1 MSADEPRL
9 EDEDDKPQPEYVE
22 HIAKKSVDFAQW
34 YTDVVRKAELAD
46 YTPVRGS
53 MVIRPYGYALW
64 ENIRDALDA
73 MIKATGHSN
82 MYFPLLIPEHLL
94 MKEAEHVEGFAPEV
108 AWVTE
113 GGNQKLE
120 ERLAIRPTSE
130 TIIGTLYKKWIRSH
144 RDLPVLINQWANV
157 VRWEMRTRL
166 FLRTAEFLWQEGHT
180 FHATDAEAVEEVDRM
195 LECYRV
201 LHEDWMAIPVIKGR
215 KTEAEKFAGA
225 EYTLSIEALMSDGKA
240 LQSGT
245 SHHLGQN
252 FTRAYDI
259 TYADRENQRS
269 YPYGTSWGLSTRV
282 VGGLIM
288 CHGDDSGL
296 IMPPKVAPIQVVIVP
311 IYRGEEERATVIAAT
326 EKLTRDLAE
335 VRFNGQLLRV
345 HVDDRDEKP
354 GYKFNDWELRGVPL
368 RLEIG
373 PRDLASGQALV
384 VSRLDRSKT
393 PEPLSSLDRRLPE
406 LLERFHQDLFQRA
419 LDMRQS
425 FTVEVADRDQLMAAY
440 AGGKQAL
447 ARGNWCGDPACEAE
461 IKAATH
467 GVTIRAIVGDPPAGA
482 CAGCGRPAKHTVYW
496 ARAY

>member
-1 MSADEPRL
+1 
-9 EDEDDKPQPEYVE
+9 
-22 HIAKKSVDFAQW
+22 
-34 YTDVVRKAELAD
+34 
-46 YTPVRGS
+46 
-53 MVIRPYGYALW
+53 
-64 ENIRDALDA
+64 
-73 MIKATGHSN
+73 
-82 MYFPLLIPEHLL
+82 
-94 MKEAEHVEGFAPEV
+94 
-108 AWVTE
+108 
-113 GGNQKLE
+113 
-120 ERLAIRPTSE
+120 
-130 TIIGTLYKKWIRSH
+130 
-144 RDLPVLINQWANV
+144 
-157 VRWEMRTRL
+157 
-166 FLRTAEFLWQEGHT
+166 
-180 FHATDAEAVEEVDRM
+180 
-195 LECYRV
+195 
-201 LHEDWMAIPVIKGR
+201 
-215 KTEAEKFAGA
+215 
-225 EYTLSIEALMSDGKA
+225 MSDGKA

-467 GVTIRAIVGDPPAGA
+467 GVTIRAIVGDPASGA